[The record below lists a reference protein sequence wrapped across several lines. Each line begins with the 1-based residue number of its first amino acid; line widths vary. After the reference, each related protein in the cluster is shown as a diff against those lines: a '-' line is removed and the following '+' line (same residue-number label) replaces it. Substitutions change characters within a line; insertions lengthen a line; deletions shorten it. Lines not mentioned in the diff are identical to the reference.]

1 MKVQNLKLQKLVN
14 VITELNTNTV
24 TIDWAYNSVIFS
36 GKKLTEKGEYTI
48 ALPAIGA
55 TQTQVFRITVNQQ
68 ELLAALIELNPSE
81 SPYLEVTL
89 QVVEKEAEINETS
102 LLPEAPKKIQVLQ
115 IELFCEEEDTFY
127 DDDGELVAI
136 GYAREYT
143 EVEGVVEN
151 LEQFKVF
158 YLDRPKLRKLAQKDS
173 IEENGYVLKAAKKV
187 VEVTTKVT
195 KKHGTV
201 KTINIPQWDIALAIE
216 KDLELSVCLMA
227 NDTLRIVYHN
237 GDLVAF
243 DREVQTSIPT
253 VATVRFDPE
262 NWKKMKFATKVVA
275 SLPCRSQSD
284 YALTGVEIH
293 TGAYTR
299 IKGFS
304 GISVYNAEIG
314 RSDGSGRFLVPQS
327 GIDEFC
333 RIQSDDDKLVTLY
346 LKENGEFVLTSE
358 SAALRGELMDVNQ
371 YPSDWHELPISRE
384 VPAEFN
390 RDEFLEALSKVT
402 RWLNWRNPTDNYCRI
417 WWEQGALTFQGID
430 GVVKLQPKNKGYD
443 TTPYKIYVSAVAL
456 AEIVENL
463 EPRFRLALPTSDTE
477 MCRLSDDKTE
487 AAIAVLHEPHFI
499 NFRKEQQALPDA
511 LVQEVLDNNGTFEC
525 RAIEINPIAQAEP
538 IPEPGEEVEEKDI
551 ISEVA
556 SFVRDYQNFR
566 VFPDSKC
573 PISRADDSPIG
584 NAIRDIYRLATPD
597 GFAKAQLAH
606 KQSRSRTD
614 FSEYIFVLADL
625 ADSLAKANECMVSL
639 LSEDLLVNNEIASLR
654 IYWQASLNREYYR
667 GYNAA
672 LVDVKNEAKLQGIED
687 VDNICEKLRSNLPDD
702 LNKIAARL
710 RIWIGRSILEEQKL
724 APVAQVEFRP
734 Q

>member
-1 MKVQNLKLQKLVN
+1 MKVQNLKIQKLVE

-55 TQTQVFRITVNQQ
+55 TQTQVFRITVETANI
-68 ELLAALIELNPSE
+68 LSALEALNPSG
-81 SPYLEVTL
+81 SSYTEVTL

-115 IELFCEEEDTFY
+115 IELISDEEDDCY
-127 DDDGELVAI
+127 DDDGELVSS
-136 GYAREYT
+136 GYASEYN
-143 EVEGVVEN
+143 EVECVVEN

-158 YLDRPKLRKLAQKDS
+158 RLDHQQLRPLAQKLSIKKEKDS
-173 IEENGYVLKAAKKV
+173 YVLKATKKIA
-187 VEVTTKVT
+187 EVTTKVT
-195 KKHGTV
+195 KKDGTV
-201 KTINIPQWDIALAIE
+201 RTINIPRWDIELALD
-216 KDLELSVCLMA
+216 KDWELSVCLME
-227 NDTLRIVYHN
+227 NNRLRIVHHN

-253 VATVRFDPE
+253 VATVRFQTED
-262 NWKKMKFATKVVA
+262 WKKMKFAAKTVA
-275 SLPCRSQSD
+275 SMLCRSQSD

-304 GISVYNAEIG
+304 GISVYSAEIG

-333 RIQSDDDKLVTLY
+333 RIQSDSDKLISLY
-346 LKENGEFVLTSE
+346 FKENGEFVLTSE
-358 SAALRGELMDVNQ
+358 SAALRGELMDVNE

-390 RDEFLEALSKVT
+390 RDEFLQALSKVT

-417 WWEQGALTFQGID
+417 WWEPDALTFQGVD

-443 TTPYKIYVSAVAL
+443 TTAYKIYVSAVAL
-456 AEIVENL
+456 AEIIENL

-477 MCRLSDDKTE
+477 LCRLSDDKTE

-499 NFRKEQQALPDA
+499 SFRKEQQSLPDA
-511 LVQEVLDNNGTFEC
+511 LVQEVLDTNGTFEC

-538 IPEPGEEVEEKDI
+538 IPEPGEEVEEIDI

-573 PISRADDSPIG
+573 PVAET
-584 NAIRDIYRLATPD
+584 IRDIYRFATPE
-597 GFAKAQLAH
+597 GFAKAKLEHQKA
-606 KQSRSRTD
+606 RSRTD
-614 FSEYIFVLADL
+614 FNEYVFLLADL
-625 ADSLAKANECMVSL
+625 ADELAEANERIIDILEQDILFS
-639 LSEDLLVNNEIASLR
+639 DIPQLR
-654 IYWQASLNREYYR
+654 ILWQASLQSEYLR

-672 LVDVKNEAKLQGIED
+672 LVDVKNEAKLQGIEG

-724 APVAQVEFRP
+724 APITQIEFRP